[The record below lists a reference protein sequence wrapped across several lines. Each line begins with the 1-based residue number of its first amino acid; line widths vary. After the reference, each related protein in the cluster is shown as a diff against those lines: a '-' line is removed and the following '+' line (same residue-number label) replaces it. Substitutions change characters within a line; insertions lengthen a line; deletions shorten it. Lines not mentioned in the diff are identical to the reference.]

1 MVPYPYQS
9 DDEIGGDS
17 VRSIEHRFLAVKEN
31 PSLRDIQI
39 ARIDAEDQF
48 EVKVQIIHK
57 MAVLDPTGDW
67 LGRGARALDNL
78 RTATGEESLERLYSF
93 LEDLNRA
100 GVQSPTF
107 ASLRSKV
114 FRRGNIDIDDDSVA

>member
-1 MVPYPYQS
+1 
-9 DDEIGGDS
+9 
-17 VRSIEHRFLAVKEN
+17 
-31 PSLRDIQI
+31 
-39 ARIDAEDQF
+39 
-48 EVKVQIIHK
+48 

-107 ASLRSKV
+107 LLNEARSV
-114 FRRGNIDIDDDSVA
+114 FRKGNIDIDDDSVA